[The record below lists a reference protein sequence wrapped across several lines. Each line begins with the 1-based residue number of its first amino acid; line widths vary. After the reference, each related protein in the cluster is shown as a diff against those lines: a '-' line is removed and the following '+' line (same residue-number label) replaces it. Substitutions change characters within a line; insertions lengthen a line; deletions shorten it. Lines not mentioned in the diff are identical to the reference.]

1 MNRHVRIYLAGALVL
16 SLLFTGFYFGLW
28 RPRSAAL
35 ARTRA
40 AQAAVVAQKASL
52 SAQLAQ
58 LRSAAKSISAD
69 RQIASRVT
77 NAVPPKPALAQLIR
91 EVDSASKSSGFQF
104 LSISPGE
111 PQAAAT
117 SQGTGTSSGPA
128 APSQMSIT
136 LNGNGTFFQ
145 ALDFLHQLAHLPR
158 IFVVDTLSLA
168 PGGSGGS
175 SGSPSGTSTGGTS
188 TGSSSSG
195 SGTAVA
201 PGTVPTLTVSIGGRV
216 FTTYVA
222 PAPGVAG
229 TAAPAASGTG
239 AKVG

>member
-1 MNRHVRIYLAGALVL
+1 MNRHVRIFLVGALVL
-16 SLLFTGFYFGLW
+16 SLLVTGFYFGLW

-40 AQAAVVAQKASL
+40 AQAAVVAQKSSL

-117 SQGTGTSSGPA
+117 SQTGSTPSGPA

-145 ALDFLHQLAHLPR
+145 ALDFLH
-158 IFVVDTLSLA
+158 
-168 PGGSGGS
+168 
-175 SGSPSGTSTGGTS
+175 
-188 TGSSSSG
+188 
-195 SGTAVA
+195 
-201 PGTVPTLTVSIGGRV
+201 
-216 FTTYVA
+216 
-222 PAPGVAG
+222 
-229 TAAPAASGTG
+229 
-239 AKVG
+239 